1 MKYDVIRSYWPAPI
15 YDTPLPAGVYGS
27 MRAFNFIRETTTK
40 GLDVAIVGDSNTG
53 YNAPNDGGYVQGISY
68 GLDVAFPSNAYATA
82 TFTLM
87 NEGNSA
93 GYKCSM
99 QGASLAS
106 APGGYVSGKASGDAG
121 IKTFFDRGSGS
132 WSDAGGAN
140 AGTYTDF
147 PWLESGNQTEN
158 INRGMTIDS
167 DHPIGVNNALRYRV
181 LRSQTTTGGSFY
193 MRVRLNGGSYA
204 PIATSASIPC
214 SGATNLVA
222 SELPITVGTRNLS
235 LASFWSIQNAVGLY
249 TVGPWG
255 GLLQSMYRP
264 TVGWAVDAMYFMGGA
279 TITAID
285 TDFAAANTAG
295 YLTATMLAEYYNR
308 QLAAGGDGRIVVW
321 IQGGA
326 NQSDWTSS
334 PSTWPAKWE
343 SIMNY
348 VRTAATYA
356 AIPSEKLAFVAM
368 CTHDITG
375 YDFASRRAALIA
387 LTTANPD
394 LTVVNI
400 PEIIPFASYSAY
412 ASGAHLSKTGYQTIG
427 NAIIQ
432 RMLS

>member
-1 MKYDVIRSYWPAPI
+1 MFTSMMRKALLSG
-15 YDTPLPAGVYGS
+15 LPVGLYGS
-27 MRAFNFIRETTTK
+27 SRAFNFIRETATK
-40 GLDVAIVGDSNTG
+40 GLDIAIVGDSNTG
-53 YNAPNDGGYVQGISY
+53 YNAPTDGGYVQGISY
-68 GLDVAFPSNAYATA
+68 GLDVAFPTSAYATA
-82 TFTLM
+82 TFPLM

-99 QGASLAS
+99 QGAALPA
-106 APGGYVSGKASGDAG
+106 GGYVSGKTNGPAG
-121 IKTFFDRGSGS
+121 ITSFFDRGSGS
-132 WSDAGGAN
+132 WSDMGGAN
-140 AGTYTDF
+140 AGTYIDY
-147 PWLESGNQTEN
+147 PWMASGNQTEN
-158 INRGMTIDS
+158 INRGMTIDA

-193 MRVRLNGGSYA
+193 MRVRLNGGAYTA
-204 PIATSASIPC
+204 IATSASISC

-264 TVGWAVDAMYFMGGA
+264 TVGWAVDAMYFFGGA

-295 YLTATMLAEYYNR
+295 YLTATMLAEYYDR

-321 IQGGA
+321 IQAGA
-326 NQSDWTSS
+326 NESDWTSS

-387 LTTANPD
+387 LTAANSD

-412 ASGAHLSKTGYQTIG
+412 ASGAHLNQTGYRTIG

-432 RMLS
+432 RFTA

>member
-1 MKYDVIRSYWPAPI
+1 MYTSMMRRALLGG
-15 YDTPLPAGVYGS
+15 LPAGVYGS

-53 YNAPNDGGYVQGISY
+53 YNAPTDGGYVQGISY

-87 NEGNSA
+87 NDGNSA

-99 QGASLAS
+99 SGAALPA
-106 APGGYVSGKASGDAG
+106 GGYVSGKTSGPSG
-121 IKTFFDRGSGS
+121 ITTFFDRGTGT
-132 WSDAGGAN
+132 WSDTGGAT
-140 AGTYTDF
+140 AGTYTDYA
-147 PWLESGNQTEN
+147 WMASGNQTEN
-158 INRGMTIDS
+158 INRGMSIDS

-193 MRVRLNGGSYA
+193 MRVRLNGGAYT
-204 PIATSASIPC
+204 PLATSSSISC

-222 SELPITVGTRNLS
+222 SELAISSGTRNLS

-249 TVGPWG
+249 TVGPFG

-295 YLTATMLAEYYNR
+295 YLTATMLAEYYSR
-308 QLAAGGDGRIVVW
+308 QLAAGGDGRIIVW

-343 SIMNY
+343 SIMSY
-348 VRTAATYA
+348 VRTAAAYA

-387 LTTANPD
+387 LTAANSD

-412 ASGAHLSKTGYQTIG
+412 ASGAHLSKVGYETIG